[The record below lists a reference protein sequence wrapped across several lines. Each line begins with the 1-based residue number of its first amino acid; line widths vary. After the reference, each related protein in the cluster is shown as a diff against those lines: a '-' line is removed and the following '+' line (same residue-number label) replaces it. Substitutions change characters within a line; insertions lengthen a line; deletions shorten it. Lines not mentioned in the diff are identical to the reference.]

1 MRPTQPRVCLIDDD
15 VEYSEI
21 FRQFLQLEGVPLQV
35 VNEVNPATIPSLLPM
50 SMLVLDLFLPQQD
63 GIDMIRLLAEQKFK
77 GSLVLISGHDHTVLH
92 AAQELAKIK
101 GLKVVATFGK
111 PLKMAIVAD
120 FIKARL
126 AHEPQ
131 EDLSHLPTWQPDQ
144 DMLKQAFA
152 NHEFFLF
159 YQPKYGL
166 PQQQLCGFEAL
177 VRWQHP
183 ELGWIR
189 PAWFLPQIAAFG
201 MMAELTDF
209 VIAAGIRQLGLW
221 LQQGLSTS
229 LAINISASTLY
240 DLSQPAML
248 LQLCRDHQVLPE
260 QLTFEITET
269 EVMEEAE
276 NALDILIRL
285 RMKGFGLSIDDFG
298 TGYSSL
304 ARLHRIPFTEL
315 KIDRQ
320 FVSKVDETE
329 SLAIIESCI
338 MLAKRLG
345 LIVVAEGVEEQ
356 HIAEKMAMLGCDQ
369 GQGYWWSKPVSVQ
382 QATELLVQFGSKV
395 ATTQEIDHDQH

>member
-1 MRPTQPRVCLIDDD
+1 MNQGLPRVCLIDDD

-21 FRQFLQLEGVPLQV
+21 FRQFLHLHDLPLLV
-35 VNEVNPATIPSLLPM
+35 MNEVNTETIQSLLSM
-50 SMLVLDLFLPQQD
+50 SVLVLDLFLPQHD
-63 GIDMIRLLAEQKFK
+63 GIDVIRLLAEQKFK
-77 GSLVLISGHDHTVLH
+77 GALVLISGHDHTVLH

-101 GLKVVATFGK
+101 GLQVIATFGK

-120 FIKARL
+120 VIHTNL
-126 AHEPQ
+126 AQQPIEKSYHPPE
-131 EDLSHLPTWQPDQ
+131 WQPDLAT
-144 DMLKQAFA
+144 LKRALSRG
-152 NHEFFLF
+152 EFFLF

-166 PQQQLCGFEAL
+166 PKEQLCGFEAL

-189 PAWFLPQIAAFG
+189 PAWFLPQIASFG
-201 MMAELTDF
+201 LMAELSDF
-209 VIAAGIRQLGLW
+209 VISAGIQQLGLW
-221 LQQGLSTS
+221 RAQGLNTS

-240 DLSQPAML
+240 DLSQPDTL
-248 LQLCRDHQVLPE
+248 LQLCHAHHVLPE

-269 EVMEEAE
+269 EVMDEAVT
-276 NALDILIRL
+276 ALDILIRL

-320 FVSKVDETE
+320 FVSKVEETE
-329 SLAIIESCI
+329 SLAIVESCI

-356 HIAEKMAMLGCDQ
+356 HIAEKMALLGCDQ
-369 GQGYWWSKPVSVQ
+369 GQGYWWSRPVSAQ
-382 QATELLVQFGSKV
+382 QATDLLLQSGKV
-395 ATTQEIDHDQH
+395 IATIQEIDHDQ